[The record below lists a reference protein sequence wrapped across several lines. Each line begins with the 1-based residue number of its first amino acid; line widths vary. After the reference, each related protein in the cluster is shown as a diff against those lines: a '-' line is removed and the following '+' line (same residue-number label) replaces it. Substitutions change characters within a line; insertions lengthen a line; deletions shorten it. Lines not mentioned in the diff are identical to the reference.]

1 MSQDH
6 INVHDVVGP
15 VNIKSKL
22 DRVSQVVNAAP
33 KLDDPSKTEFQ
44 NLMNEL
50 RGALESIAEQKPQ
63 DSERVAQAA
72 EMVANEV
79 AKDEPSKSFLAI
91 SAEGLKEA
99 AKAVESIAPSVLAV
113 AQKIATFVGGLF

>member
-6 INVHDVVGP
+6 INVGNVVGP

-22 DRVSQVVNAAP
+22 DRVSQVVNNAP
-33 KLDDPSKTEFQ
+33 KLDVPSKTELQ
-44 NLMNEL
+44 SLLKEL
-50 RGALESIAEQKPQ
+50 QQALASVATQKPQ
-63 DSERVAQAA
+63 DAERVTQAA

-91 SAEGLKEA
+91 TAEGLKEA
-99 AKAVESIAPSVLAV
+99 AKTVASIAPSVLTV
-113 AQKIATFVGGLF
+113 AEKIATFVGGLF